1 MAVKVLK
8 VSWYSST
15 DDIEYIAEHSNENM
29 LMIGT
34 GYSHVDMSVEIGVLR
49 TLEKA

>member
-15 DDIEYIAEHSNENM
+15 DDIEYTSNENM
-29 LMIGT
+29 LMTGT
-34 GYSHVDMSVEIGVLR
+34 GYGHVDTSRPYFLVLVEYRNI
-49 TLEKA
+49 